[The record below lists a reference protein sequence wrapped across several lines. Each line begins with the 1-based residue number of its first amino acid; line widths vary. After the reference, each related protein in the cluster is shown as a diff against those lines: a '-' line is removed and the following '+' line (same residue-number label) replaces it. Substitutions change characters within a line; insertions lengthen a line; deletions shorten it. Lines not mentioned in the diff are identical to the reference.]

1 MRVNISILVCFDVYA
16 LLFSSVF
23 GLAFLFVFIY
33 LFLFARRSEYIGTPS
48 IYNLYKL

>member
-33 LFLFARRSEYIGTPS
+33 LLLSFLLFNDYRHTEYIQL
-48 IYNLYKL
+48 I